1 MMKGRKNSIL
11 IVEDSLVDLHLV
23 QKFLYKLGYRSVTA
37 VSSGEEAL
45 EKIETVKPDLVLMDI
60 YLEGKLDG
68 IETHAELVEKYD
80 VPIIFTTGYA
90 DEDIIGRVK
99 DITPYG
105 YLIKPY
111 NKNNLHVSI
120 EIALKRYEFDK
131 QLMRANREID
141 ELNRDLQKHL
151 DELNRA
157 NKMLSLSEERYR
169 LLVEGSN
176 EIIFSMDK
184 NWNILTVNKTVSSL
198 LNISQEEVISR
209 SFFDIIYRGNEEDAV
224 TRQLVQEKLDI
235 FSKNSKPVTF
245 KTMFRSSIS
254 SEPKELQVKL
264 EYINIEGR
272 DEIFGKA
279 GRILED
285 SLMKFFVSE
294 KQKFYISSSL
304 VAAEDI
310 SYRVTRN
317 LVKYMEI
324 KSVNMLRISLRE
336 IIINA
341 VEHGNLGITFEEKSK
356 AVTNG
361 TYLDFL
367 TERQRDPQRM
377 KKMIEIEYSVTPE
390 KVFYIITDE
399 GDGFDH
405 RRALEKS
412 TDDVNRMMLGHGR
425 GLTMAKNTFDEVR
438 FNTRGNQVHLIK
450 NL

>member
-1 MMKGRKNSIL
+1 MEKREKHFL
-11 IVEDSLVDLHLV
+11 IVEDSLVDLHLIR
-23 QKFLYKLGYRSVTA
+23 KFLYKLGYRAITD

-45 EKIETVKPDLVLMDI
+45 QKVETIKPDLVFMDI
-60 YLEGKLDG
+60 YLEGKMTG
-68 IETHAELVEKYD
+68 IETHAELVKKYD

-90 DEDIIGRVK
+90 DDDLINRVK
-99 DITPYG
+99 DLTPYG

-111 NKNNLHVSI
+111 DKNNLHVSI

-131 QLMRANREID
+131 QLMQANREID
-141 ELNRDLQKHL
+141 ELNKDLQKHL
-151 DELNRA
+151 DELNQA
-157 NKMLSLSEERYR
+157 NKKLVLSEERYR

-184 NWNILTVNKTVSSL
+184 NWKILTINKSIGSL

-209 SFFDIIYRGNEEDAV
+209 SLFDIIYRGNEENAV
-224 TRQLVQEKLDI
+224 TRQLVQEKLEI
-235 FSKNSKPVTF
+235 FSQSTKPVTF

-264 EYINIEGR
+264 EHINIEGR

-279 GRILED
+279 ARVLED
-285 SLMKFFVSE
+285 SLMKFFISE
-294 KQKFYISSSL
+294 QQKFIIESSL

-317 LVKYMEI
+317 LVKYM
-324 KSVNMLRISLRE
+324 KGRSVNLLRIALRE

-356 AVTNG
+356 AVTDG

-367 TERQRDPQRM
+367 IERQKDPERM
-377 KKMIEIEYSVTPE
+377 KKKIEIEYSVNPE
-390 KVFYIITDE
+390 KVVYKITDE
-399 GDGFDH
+399 GKGFDH
-405 RRALEKS
+405 KKVMEKS
-412 TDDVNRMMLGHGR
+412 TDDVNRLLLGHGR
-425 GLTMAKNTFDEVR
+425 GITMAKNTFDEIQ
-438 FNTRGNQVHLIK
+438 FNSKGNQVFLIK
-450 NL
+450 NF